1 MPKKDENNL
10 QITIDKLEE
19 EIEKVQFKISDYI
32 IDNLTEATAKKN
44 VLLDERINLESQT
57 ISKFKNFMIK
67 FLTFGYYDKN
77 KKIKNK
83 LNKNKIE
90 LDKTINNEAK
100 FLKEYETTNSIMLKL
115 MEKLRNLKNAS
126 ALGFEKDK
134 TKVTSEALTIKGQSS
149 SSKSQKNINI

>member
-10 QITIDKLEE
+10 QITIDKIDKLEE
-19 EIEKVQFKISDYI
+19 EIEKVQFRISDYI

-44 VLLDERINLESQT
+44 VLLDERINLESQI

-67 FLTFGYYDKN
+67 FLTFGCYDKN
-77 KKIKNK
+77 KKTKNK
-83 LNKNKIE
+83 LKKNKNE
-90 LDKTINNEAK
+90 LDEASNNEAK
-100 FLKEYETTNSIMLKL
+100 FKKEYETTISIMLKL

-134 TKVTSEALTIKGQSS
+134 SKVNSEASTNKSQNS
-149 SSKSQKNINI
+149 SSKSQKM

>member
-10 QITIDKLEE
+10 QITIDKIDKLEE
-19 EIEKVQFKISDYI
+19 EIEKVQFRISDYI

-44 VLLDERINLESQT
+44 VLLDERINLESQI

-67 FLTFGYYDKN
+67 FLTFGCYDKN
-77 KKIKNK
+77 KKTKNK
-83 LNKNKIE
+83 LKKNKNE
-90 LDKTINNEAK
+90 LDEASNNEAK
-100 FLKEYETTNSIMLKL
+100 FKKEYETTISIMLKL

-134 TKVTSEALTIKGQSS
+134 SKVNSEASTNKSQSS
-149 SSKSQKNINI
+149 SSKSQKM